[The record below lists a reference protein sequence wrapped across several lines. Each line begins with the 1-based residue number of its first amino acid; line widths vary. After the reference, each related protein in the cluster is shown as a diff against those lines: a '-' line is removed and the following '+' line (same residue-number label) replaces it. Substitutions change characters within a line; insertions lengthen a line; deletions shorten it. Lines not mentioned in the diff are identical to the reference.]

1 MPGHGGRHGESER
14 TDLSEC
20 AMRYALLSDVHAN
33 LPALDA
39 VLADIAG
46 RGDVDGTFP
55 PWRPGGLRAMA

>member
-1 MPGHGGRHGESER
+1 
-14 TDLSEC
+14 
-20 AMRYALLSDVHAN
+20 MRYALLSDVHAN